1 MVLLLHLLA
10 LRGTEVFV
18 TDLCVFESM
27 PSIEEREKEIFFHQ
41 TMRVSPSLAYEC
53 SRSLILLSK
62 WTTAMSNID

>member
-27 PSIEEREKEIFFHQ
+27 PSIEEREKEIFFLQ
-41 TMRVSPSLAYEC
+41 TMRVSPRVQSLAN
-53 SRSLILLSK
+53 
-62 WTTAMSNID
+62 TTL